1 LRPLSGLC
9 AKRLLAAAALLAAVG
24 CTSGGGGSS
33 GTAGSGGTGTQGQ
46 AGANAGSSGGTSSAG
61 TGGTEATAGRGGSQ
75 AGTAGT
81 TGSGGVAGTTA
92 GAGAGT
98 SGSAGAGGTG
108 GTGGTGGGTGGRGG
122 TVGTGGVSGA
132 SGRGGASGGAGTAAG
147 GSSGAG
153 GAVASPVT
161 PTMPGAGRY
170 RFAFGDVVLEI
181 DAMTG
186 ARVGTLTLAGANIIV
201 PASLAARVDG
211 GMDNTTWG
219 SVFWTSPRSAWPPPM
234 WPPPVAIDNAP
245 YTTGG
250 ISGNHVVL
258 TGPTETTLGVNMKKD
273 VSADAT
279 SGWIKLAYTI
289 NATKSLKAGP
299 WEISRV
305 PRGGI
310 VFFPYTGTVTNQVP
324 LTITQSGGIL
334 WFNDNSNVQSPNGDK
349 LFADG
354 MGWTAYV
361 AGGNLFLKRFADQPG
376 TAFPTGEGEVD
387 VYPGNGFLEFEVE
400 GPYTQLAASG
410 NLPWSVEWKVVKV
423 PSSVTVA
430 VGSTTLLDFAK
441 QQVAQ

>member
-1 LRPLSGLC
+1 
-9 AKRLLAAAALLAAVG
+9 
-24 CTSGGGGSS
+24 
-33 GTAGSGGTGTQGQ
+33 
-46 AGANAGSSGGTSSAG
+46 
-61 TGGTEATAGRGGSQ
+61 
-75 AGTAGT
+75 
-81 TGSGGVAGTTA
+81 
-92 GAGAGT
+92 
-98 SGSAGAGGTG
+98 
-108 GTGGTGGGTGGRGG
+108 
-122 TVGTGGVSGA
+122 
-132 SGRGGASGGAGTAAG
+132 
-147 GSSGAG
+147 
-153 GAVASPVT
+153 
-161 PTMPGAGRY
+161 MPGAGRY

-186 ARVGTLTLAGANIIV
+186 ARIGTLTLAGTNIIV
-201 PASLAARVDG
+201 PATAAARVDG

-219 SVFWTSPRSAWPPPM
+219 SVFWTSPRSSWPPPM

-250 ISGNHVVL
+250 ISGTHVVL

-334 WFNDNSNVQSPNGDK
+334 WFNDAAMTATSPNGDK

-361 AGGNLFLKRFADQPG
+361 LNGNLFLKRFADQPAS
-376 TAFPTGEGEVD
+376 AFPTGEGEVD

-410 NLPWSVEWKVVKV
+410 TLPWSVEWKVVKV
-423 PSSVTVA
+423 PSSVSVA
-430 VGSTTLLDFAK
+430 VGSTALVDFVK

>member
-1 LRPLSGLC
+1 
-9 AKRLLAAAALLAAVG
+9 
-24 CTSGGGGSS
+24 
-33 GTAGSGGTGTQGQ
+33 
-46 AGANAGSSGGTSSAG
+46 
-61 TGGTEATAGRGGSQ
+61 
-75 AGTAGT
+75 
-81 TGSGGVAGTTA
+81 
-92 GAGAGT
+92 
-98 SGSAGAGGTG
+98 
-108 GTGGTGGGTGGRGG
+108 
-122 TVGTGGVSGA
+122 
-132 SGRGGASGGAGTAAG
+132 
-147 GSSGAG
+147 
-153 GAVASPVT
+153 
-161 PTMPGAGRY
+161 MPGAGRY
-170 RFAFGDVVLEI
+170 RFAWGDVVLEI

-186 ARVGTLTLAGANIIV
+186 ARVSTLSLGGANLIMTS
-201 PASLAARVDG
+201 AMAGHVDG
-211 GMDNTTWG
+211 GVDNTTWG

-250 ISGNHVVL
+250 ISGSHVVL

-324 LTITQSGGIL
+324 LTITQSGGVL
-334 WFNDNSNVQSPNGDK
+334 WFNDAAMTATSPNGDK

-361 AGGNLFLKRFADQPG
+361 LNGNLFIKRFADQPG

-410 NLPWSVEWKVVKV
+410 TLPWSVEWKVIKV
-423 PSSVTVA
+423 PSSISVA
-430 VGSTTLLDFAK
+430 VGSTALVDFVK

>member
-1 LRPLSGLC
+1 MEVERRKIAGL
-9 AKRLLAAAALLAAVG
+9 AFHALGRADWP
-24 CTSGGGGSS
+24 GGD
-33 GTAGSGGTGTQGQ
+33 TLVDHPHRHRT
-46 AGANAGSSGGTSSAG
+46 
-61 TGGTEATAGRGGSQ
+61 GRGRSREHQ
-75 AGTAGT
+75 
-81 TGSGGVAGTTA
+81 
-92 GAGAGT
+92 
-98 SGSAGAGGTG
+98 
-108 GTGGTGGGTGGRGG
+108 R
-122 TVGTGGVSGA
+122 
-132 SGRGGASGGAGTAAG
+132 
-147 GSSGAG
+147 
-153 GAVASPVT
+153 AVRLRWAPLERLDLPVERLDSDRLV
-161 PTMPGAGRY
+161 MPGAGRY

-186 ARVGTLTLAGANIIV
+186 ARIGTLTLAGTNIIV
-201 PASLAARVDG
+201 PATAAARVDG

-219 SVFWTSPRSAWPPPM
+219 SVFWTSPRSSWPPPM

-250 ISGNHVVL
+250 ISGTHVVL

-334 WFNDNSNVQSPNGDK
+334 WFNDAAMTATSPNGDK

-354 MGWTAYV
+354 MTKYGTSTTPKSMTETQCGCDRRLIAR
-361 AGGNLFLKRFADQPG
+361 ASISKRFRNCSEAA
-376 TAFPTGEGEVD
+376 TSLWRNLIATIRCSPTRS
-387 VYPGNGFLEFEVE
+387 PR
-400 GPYTQLAASG
+400 
-410 NLPWSVEWKVVKV
+410 
-423 PSSVTVA
+423 
-430 VGSTTLLDFAK
+430 
-441 QQVAQ
+441 